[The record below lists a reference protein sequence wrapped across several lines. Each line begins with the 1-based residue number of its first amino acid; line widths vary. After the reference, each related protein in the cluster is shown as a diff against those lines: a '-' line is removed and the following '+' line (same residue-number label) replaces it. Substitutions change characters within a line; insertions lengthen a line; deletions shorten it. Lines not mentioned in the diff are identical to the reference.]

1 MKVNDS
7 NKEVEALK
15 KNYIEKVSEEER
27 IKLEKDMTGWRVLCN
42 LGQKNMNNLSSF
54 NFFKTNIKAWVSEF
68 YFTAVTII
76 DQRVLLVSPEC
87 PEYLFIDP
95 SDLVNAFNEYEE
107 EVNDGVMKL
116 FDDWVNIGKNSN
128 IVNPANTYY
137 YGDIT
142 TTSSSST
149 NKSGLYMSKT
159 GNLYYY
165 DGNDCRILS
174 INNVGD
180 GIN

>member
-1 MKVNDS
+1 MEVN
-7 NKEVEALK
+7 NKSSVLEK
-15 KNYIEKVSEEER
+15 YCIEKVSSEEAE
-27 IKLEKDMTGWRVLCN
+27 KLEKNMTGWRVLCN
-42 LGQKNMNNLSSF
+42 LGQKNMNNLGSF
-54 NFFKTNIKAWVSEF
+54 NFFKTDNKAWISEF
-68 YFTAVTII
+68 YFTIVTII
-76 DQRVLLVSPEC
+76 NQRILLVSPEC

-95 SDLVNAFNEYEE
+95 SDLVDVVGEYEVE
-107 EVNDGVMKL
+107 LNEGVMKL
-116 FDDWVNIGKNSN
+116 FDDWVKIGKNSD

-142 TTSSSST
+142 ATTSAAST

-180 GIN
+180 GTN

>member
-1 MKVNDS
+1 MEVN
-7 NKEVEALK
+7 NKSSVLEKYCIERVSGEEAEKLK
-15 KNYIEKVSEEER
+15 KN
-27 IKLEKDMTGWRVLCN
+27 MTGWRVLCN

-54 NFFKTNIKAWVSEF
+54 NFFKTNNKAWVSEF
-68 YFTAVTII
+68 YFTTITII

-95 SDLVNAFNEYEE
+95 SDLVDVVGEYEVE
-107 EVNDGVMKL
+107 LNEGVMKL

-174 INNVGD
+174 ISNVGD